1 MIKVVVIDG
10 NAISRNLLT
19 TLLVNGGYELAGD
32 GNASAASLASLA
44 RLMPQ
49 VVCIDLGD
57 GGMDLLD
64 AVRAAMPKA
73 LIFLVSGRMDADTV
87 QAAAQRQVSGF
98 IVKPFKGDTVL
109 NTIRNAII
117 KLARQHRAANPG
129 DISE

>member
-10 NAISRNLLT
+10 NAISRNLLS

-32 GNASAASLASLA
+32 GNASPASLAALSKLK
-44 RLMPQ
+44 PQ

-57 GGMDLLD
+57 SGMELLD
-64 AVRAAMPKA
+64 AVREAMPKA
-73 LIFLVSGRMDADTV
+73 LVFLVSAKMDADTV

-117 KLARQHRAANPG
+117 KLARRHRTVT
-129 DISE
+129 EE